1 MFALLGLLSWNAYT
15 TFEISK
21 AMAATQVTLANSKE
35 RDVAQDLAIAD
46 LRVRITAIEIKLA
59 GLKPN

>member
-35 RDVAQDLAIAD
+35 RDTAQDIALEG
-46 LRVRITAIEIKLA
+46 LRVRITALEIRFAESKH
-59 GLKPN
+59 